1 MAIRV
6 TPFLMFA
13 GRAEEAMNLYVSLFN
28 IAGIKLVDRYTE
40 KDKGI
45 TGKVKK
51 GIVMLNGVD
60 IICVDSDVKHDFT
73 FTPAS
78 SIFVEC
84 STKFE
89 IQDIFNALSEDGKV
103 IMPLDNYG
111 FSEKYAWLN
120 DRFGVSWQ
128 LSWG

>member
-6 TPFLMFA
+6 TPFLLFD
-13 GRAEEAMNLYVSLFN
+13 GRAEEAMNLYITLFN
-28 IAGIKLVDRYTE
+28 IASIKMIDRYSE
-40 KDKGI
+40 QDKGI

-51 GIVMLNGVD
+51 GIVTLNGVD
-60 IICVDSDVKHDFT
+60 IICTDSSVKKDFT
-73 FTPAS
+73 FSPAS

-84 STKFE
+84 STVFE
-89 IQDIFNALSEDGKV
+89 IQDIFETLSKDGKV
-103 IMPLDNYG
+103 LMPLDNYG
-111 FSEKYAWLN
+111 FSEKYTWLN

>member
-6 TPFLMFA
+6 TPFLLFE
-13 GRAEEAMNLYVSLFN
+13 GKAEEAMNLYISLFN
-28 IAGIKLVDRYTE
+28 IAGIKMLERYTE
-40 KDKGI
+40 AEKGK
-45 TGKVKK
+45 TGTVKK
-51 GIVMLNGVD
+51 GIVTLNGVD
-60 IICVDSDVKHDFT
+60 IICVDSSVKHDFT

-84 STKFE
+84 STVFE
-89 IQDIFNALSEDGKV
+89 IQDIFKALSENGKV
-103 IMPLDNYG
+103 LMPLDNYG